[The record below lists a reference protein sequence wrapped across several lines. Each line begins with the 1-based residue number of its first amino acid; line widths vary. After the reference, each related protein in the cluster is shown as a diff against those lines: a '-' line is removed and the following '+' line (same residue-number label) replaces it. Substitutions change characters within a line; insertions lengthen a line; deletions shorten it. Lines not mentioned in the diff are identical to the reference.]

1 MIPTRV
7 MVIEDEVDLREEL
20 VDYLASRGYQA
31 HGVASLAE
39 MHATL
44 DADPGWQV
52 LVLDLRLPDGD
63 GLDGARAV
71 RLKHGLKVGIVM
83 ATARSLVDDRIR
95 GLSDGADAYLVKP
108 VDPRELCAQIDQVAL
123 RLQKALPHAVA
134 GWRLDAAGLVLHC
147 PGNERVPLTGSEAI
161 LVARLLANPGGTV
174 DRALLCQAL
183 GQGDTLE
190 AARRLDTLVSRL
202 RAKVRQHSP
211 EELPVRSFRNQGY
224 AFTGGLQ

>member
-7 MVIEDEVDLREEL
+7 LVIEDEVDLREEL
-20 VDYLASRGYQA
+20 VDYLIARGYRA
-31 HGVASLAE
+31 HGVASLAA
-39 MHATL
+39 MHAALQT
-44 DADPGWQV
+44 DDGWQV

-63 GLDGARAV
+63 GFEGAQAV
-71 RLKHGLKVGIVM
+71 RLKHGLKVGIIM
-83 ATARSLVDDRIR
+83 ATARSMVDDRIR

-108 VDPRELCAQIDQVAL
+108 VDPRELCAQIDRVAL
-123 RLQKALPHAVA
+123 RLQKASQQEVA
-134 GWRLDAAGLVLHC
+134 GWRLDVNELALHC
-147 PGNERVPLTGSEAI
+147 PGNARVSLTGSEAI
-161 LVARLLANPGGTV
+161 LLARLLANPGRTV

-224 AFTGGLQ
+224 AFTGNVR